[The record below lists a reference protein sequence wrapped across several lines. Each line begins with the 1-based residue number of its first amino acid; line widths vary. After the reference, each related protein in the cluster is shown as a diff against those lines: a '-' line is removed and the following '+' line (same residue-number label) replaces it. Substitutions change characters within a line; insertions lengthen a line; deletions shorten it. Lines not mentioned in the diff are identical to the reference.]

1 MGGNSWLV
9 GCGINLVGS
18 ISINLGTNIMK
29 LGHNLRENS
38 SPIESER
45 PSIKSYREW
54 KIGIVIFVVGNIANF
69 LSFGFAAQS
78 LLASLGTV
86 QFVSNVFF
94 ASFVLKERVTW
105 RVIGGTTCIVGGVVI
120 LVLFGNK
127 KSEELGVDDLIGLY
141 SDSAYVVYLCCL
153 AFLVVMGYLLY
164 RLGRTGEPGSPVSS
178 IAPLAYA
185 VYSSSL
191 GTQSVLMAK
200 TLSTMLRL
208 LLSADYSLF
217 ASWFFY
223 VVIVAFVCTAS
234 FWTTRLNMSLKL
246 FPAMIIIPMMQI
258 NWTLFSIVSGGMYFQ
273 EFKDFSTLNMCV
285 FCAGVGVVFIGVTTL
300 STAKSAMAG
309 DLDDK
314 DAKAP
319 CLDLENSTSDLSD
332 DKDCNLSTT
341 QTVKEM
347 SVDTPNSLNRM
358 FRNEEIPNAER
369 PKRRLLPTSKSIKR
383 EMGIDFGEA
392 LRAPLGLNGLGSED
406 DEPPLPRQLSTEDF
420 GEGEAGFPLEETPS
434 FAIIRFHLKE
444 MVHKLRHLS
453 VI

>member
-1 MGGNSWLV
+1 MGGNSWV
-9 GCGINLVGS
+9 IGCGINLFGS

-29 LGHNLRENS
+29 LGHNLRESS
-38 SPIESER
+38 SPFESER
-45 PSIKSYREW
+45 PSIKTYREW
-54 KIGIVIFVVGNIANF
+54 KIGICIFVVGNIANF

-105 RVIGGTTCIVGGVVI
+105 RVIGGTTCIIGGVVV

-127 KSEELGVDDLIGLY
+127 KSEELHVDDLIDLY
-141 SDSAYVVYLCCL
+141 RDSAYAVYLCCL
-153 AFLVVMGYLLY
+153 ACLVVMGYLLY
-164 RLGRTGEPGSPVSS
+164 RLGRTGEPGSPVSM

-208 LLSADYSLF
+208 LLSGDFSLF
-217 ASWFFY
+217 TSWFFY
-223 VVIVAFVCTAS
+223 VVIVSFVCTAS

-273 EFKDFSTLNMCV
+273 EFRDFSTMNMCV
-285 FCAGVGVVFIGVTTL
+285 FCAGVGIVLIGVTTL

-309 DLDDK
+309 DVDK
-314 DAKAP
+314 YDGKAP
-319 CLDLENSTSDLSD
+319 CLNLEDSTSDTSD
-332 DKDCNLSTT
+332 DK
-341 QTVKEM
+341 
-347 SVDTPNSLNRM
+347 
-358 FRNEEIPNAER
+358 IPER
-369 PKRRLLPTSKSIKR
+369 PKRRLLPSSKSIKR
-383 EMGIDFGEA
+383 DVGIDFGEA
-392 LRAPLGLNGLGSED
+392 LRAPLGLNVIGGED
-406 DEPPLPRQLSTEDF
+406 DDPPPHRQHSTEPIGNASGDDESKNPVVHLPEASPVQPRPHRLPPLSTAVPTGPDSRLRLPKL
-420 GEGEAGFPLEETPS
+420 ANWDPD
-434 FAIIRFHLKE
+434 IIKSESL
-444 MVHKLRHLS
+444 
-453 VI
+453 

>member
-332 DKDCNLSTT
+332 DK
-341 QTVKEM
+341 
-347 SVDTPNSLNRM
+347 
-358 FRNEEIPNAER
+358 IPNAER

-406 DEPPLPRQLSTEDF
+406 DEPPLPRQLSTDPIGNTSGDHESKNPVIHLP
-420 GEGEAGFPLEETPS
+420 EASPTEPRPHRLPPLSTAVPTGPDS
-434 FAIIRFHLKE
+434 RLRLP
-444 MVHKLRHLS
+444 KLANWDPDLITRDS
-453 VI
+453 V